1 MHKITVKDFLKINF
15 RGLKLIYNRNKFSIP
30 LSVFDAVLIS
40 LSSYWNFWFL
50 ARLLDHLA
58 VNADFSVIIKD
69 AALIIAGDFLIRIIK
84 CITDHFIFHDGS
96 LFWEECNIYLNEK
109 LMNMDYEYM
118 ESEKIQNQKRDIDEM
133 VRTHDGGGMNFL
145 YWRMT
150 GVIAYSLNL
159 IIAVVYMI
167 QIINKSRG
175 LFTGSPV
182 KSALSSILF
191 IAVIILLIVI
201 TMRRV
206 KQLKEKIF
214 HENETLIPVYR
225 EMHWYVFN
233 CLEKESY
240 GKSIRLFHQQPLLE
254 KHLKDL
260 FSEGSCRSIRK
271 GKLNEKMQRITG
283 FLQAG
288 LLSIIYLYLGIMAIK
303 GLLSVGNVVLYA
315 GSISIFANYFSE
327 WVYVL
332 AELTTNTAYVKAY
345 FDFLDIP
352 NKKYEGSLP
361 VEKRD
366 DDRFELEF
374 RNVSFKYPGT
384 EEYVLKNFSIH
395 FRIGERLAVVG
406 RNGSGKTT
414 FIKLLC
420 RLYDPT
426 EGEILL
432 NGIDIR
438 KYDYQEYLS
447 LFSVVFQ
454 DFKILSMPLGE
465 NVAAASDYDKEKAA
479 GALMRAGMGD
489 TLSKLEKG
497 LDTVLYTDFDTEGID
512 ISGGEAQKI
521 AIARALYHDSP
532 FIILDEPTAALDPLA
547 EYEVYSNFDALV
559 GTKTAVYISHRL
571 SSCQFCNDII
581 VIDHGQL
588 IQRGSHEELV
598 KEKDKLYYQLWNTQA
613 QYYHKGQ

>member
-1 MHKITVKDFLKINF
+1 MNKIAVKDFLKINF
-15 RGLKLIYNRNKFSIP
+15 RGLKLIHNRNKFSIP
-30 LSVFDAVLIS
+30 LSIFDAVLIT

-50 ARLLDHLA
+50 AGLLDHLNE
-58 VNADFSVIIKD
+58 NADFSVIIRD
-69 AALIIAGDFLIRIIK
+69 AAFIIAGDFLIRAIK
-84 CITDHFIFHDGS
+84 CITDHFIFYDGT
-96 LFWEECNIYLNEK
+96 LFWEDCNNLLNEK

-145 YWRMT
+145 YWRMVSVT
-150 GVIAYSLNL
+150 AYSLNL
-159 IIAVVYMI
+159 TIAFAYMM
-167 QIINKSRG
+167 QIVHKSKG

-182 KSALSSILF
+182 KSVLSAVLF

-201 TMRRV
+201 TMKRV

-214 HENETLIPVYR
+214 HENETLIPVKR
-225 EMHWYVFN
+225 EMYWYVFH
-233 CLEKESY
+233 CLEKEAY

-254 KHLKDL
+254 KHLKNL
-260 FSEGSCRSIRK
+260 FSADRSCSIRK
-271 GKLNEKMQRITG
+271 GKLNEKMQQITG
-283 FLQAG
+283 FLQEG

-315 GSISIFANYFSE
+315 GSISIFAGYFSE

-332 AELTTNTAYVKAY
+332 AELNTNTAYVKAY

-366 DDRFELEF
+366 DDQFELEF
-374 RNVSFKYPGT
+374 CNVSFKYPGT
-384 EEYVLKNFSIH
+384 AEYVLKNFSIH

-426 EGEILL
+426 EGKILL
-432 NGIDIR
+432 NGIDIK
-438 KYDYQEYLS
+438 KYDYREYLN

-465 NVAAASDYDKEKAA
+465 NVAAASDYNREKAA
-479 GALMRAGMGD
+479 KALIKAGMGD
-489 TLSKLEKG
+489 ILLKLEKG
-497 LDTVLYTDFDTEGID
+497 LDTVLFTDFDAEGVD

-547 EYEVYSNFDALV
+547 EYEVYSNFDELV

-581 VIDHGQL
+581 VIDHGKL
-588 IQRGSHEELV
+588 IQRGSHKELV